1 MSGRYQLKT
10 HRAVVAA
17 VAVALVATGCGS
29 SGGAAA
35 PRPTAP
41 AVTVGSPSST
51 VVPASTAPTEAGGR
65 PSVEQPCSFITAAEM
80 SEILG
85 ASATVQDEGFRCKYL
100 VGDGWLQ
107 VELMEFSSAS
117 AAEIWDYDKTHGT
130 AAAGVG
136 DEAYI
141 FGAAIVAKLG
151 DVFLAVDG
159 NNLPQPADDATLTAI
174 ATTIL
179 TQIG

>member
-1 MSGRYQLKT
+1 LNT
-10 HRAVVAA
+10 HRVGLAA
-17 VAVALVATGCGS
+17 VAVALVTTGCGS
-29 SGGAAA
+29 SGGDAGSAPTLAAS
-35 PRPTAP
+35 TL
-41 AVTVGSPSST
+41 GSPNPTIVASSS
-51 VVPASTAPTEAGGR
+51 VPAEGAGS

-80 SEILG
+80 SDILG
-85 ASATVQDEGFRCKYL
+85 VSATVQDESFRCKYL

-117 AAEIWDYDKTHGT
+117 AAEIWGYDKAHGT

-174 ATTIL
+174 ATKIL

>member
-1 MSGRYQLKT
+1 MSGRDKLTTQRLGLT
-10 HRAVVAA
+10 V
-17 VAVALVATGCGS
+17 VAVALVASACGS
-29 SGGAAA
+29 SGGA
-35 PRPTAP
+35 P
-41 AVTVGSPSST
+41 GSPATLPAITLPTPST
-51 VVPASTAPTEAGGR
+51 TIALPSNQPTGIGG

-80 SEILG
+80 SDILG
-85 ASATVQDEGFRCKYL
+85 AAATIQDEGFRCKYL

-117 AAEIWDYDKTHGT
+117 AAEIWDYDKAHGT

-136 DEAYI
+136 DEAYV
-141 FGAAIVAKLG
+141 FGAALVAKLG

-174 ATTIL
+174 ATKIL